1 MLNRKI
7 YIIFLITIIIV
18 CALIGGNNI
27 KQEGF
32 ESHSPRLCCIYAYYE
47 KDKSVDPTCVENLEY
62 FMKNAIQDN
71 VDYYFVINGSKC
83 SVKIPT
89 NKPNIKR
96 FNRENKGFD
105 FGAYSYMLDKIKDKS
120 YDYYFFVNTS
130 VCGPFLGNRNTK
142 DWTQVFIDKF
152 NKPDVKIVGTVLH
165 IFPVAECFGFDLK
178 EIYKHEPP
186 YPHLQSMVFCINR
199 DYKDYLF
206 SIDFFNEDEI
216 NNSSFHSV
224 ITHKEI
230 ALSQHALNKGWKINS
245 VVKQFEDQ
253 DYSQIKTGFNPTSNH
268 GEPYCEGCF
277 FGSTI
282 TPEEALF
289 FKTNKGLKIL
299 Q

>member
-1 MLNRKI
+1 MLVGV
-7 YIIFLITIIIV
+7 IV
-18 CALIGGNNI
+18 AVLLGTSYVKDREGLET
-27 KQEGF
+27 QENQ
-32 ESHSPRLCCIYAYYE
+32 RLCCIYAYYE
-47 KDKSVDPTCVENLEY
+47 KDKSVDPTCVENLDY
-62 FMKNAIQDN
+62 FMKNGIRDN

-83 SVKIPT
+83 SVEIPT
-89 NKPNIKR
+89 DKPNIKR
-96 FNRENKGFD
+96 IDRENKGFD
-105 FGAYSYMLDKIKDKS
+105 FGAYSYMLDKLKDKT

-130 VCGPFLGNRNTK
+130 VRGPFLGDRPTK

-165 IFPVAECFGFDLK
+165 IFPVTDCFGFDLK
-178 EIYKHEPP
+178 QIYKHEPP
-186 YPHLQSMVFCINR
+186 YPHLQSMIFCMNR
-199 DYKDYLF
+199 EYKDYLM
-206 SIDFFNEDEI
+206 SIDFFNEEEI

-230 ALSQHALNKGWKINS
+230 ALSQHALNNGWQINS

-253 DYSQIKTGFNPTSNH
+253 DYSQIKIGFNPTTRDGN

-289 FKTNKGLKIL
+289 FKTNKGLKVR